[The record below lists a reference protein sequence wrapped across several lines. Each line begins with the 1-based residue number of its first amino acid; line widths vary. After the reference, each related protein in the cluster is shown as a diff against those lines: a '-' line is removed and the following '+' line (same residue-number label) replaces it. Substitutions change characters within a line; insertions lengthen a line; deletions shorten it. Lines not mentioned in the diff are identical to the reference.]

1 MIVKL
6 PRGRDKCA
14 LDLRGLQVRPLAPS
28 APPGAAD
35 CAALVAE
42 AVDTPLSGP
51 ALVDRC
57 AGARTVVLVV
67 PDATR
72 PAQLPDVL
80 PTLVDRVRAGGV
92 AESGIVVLVA
102 TGTHPRAA
110 AAELEAHLGPLPS
123 GIRVVEHD
131 SRDAGWLIPVGSLD
145 DGLTVRLARVLA
157 EADVVLTVGA
167 VRHHYFAGFGGGPKM
182 VFPGVAGYEEIQR
195 NHSRVAQVVGDTLR
209 RHPRCEPGVLAG
221 NPVAE
226 EIAAA
231 TELAPPDMALCL
243 VPGSDGR
250 MAWAGAGE
258 WRAAFEAAVS
268 RAREW
273 FEVDGGAP
281 KRLLVLSGGGH
292 PADATLIQAHKA
304 LDAGCRFLADGG
316 EALFVAD
323 LGQGLGARDMEPF
336 VADPD
341 PQRILGRLAEGW
353 IQYGHTTL
361 RLLEKTG
368 RCRVHLY
375 SRLEPELAARLGM
388 ESVTDPADV
397 IERWRE
403 EYPREVVALMA
414 GEAVYPRGPGP

>member
-6 PRGRDKCA
+6 PRGRSECA
-14 LDLRGLQVRPLAPS
+14 LDLRGLRVRPLAPT
-28 APPGAAD
+28 APPGAVD
-35 CAALVAE
+35 CAAMVGQ
-42 AVDTPLSGP
+42 AVDAPLSGP
-51 ALVDRC
+51 ALVDLC
-57 AGARTVVLVV
+57 GGARTVVVVV

-80 PTLVDRVRAGGV
+80 PTLVDRARTGGV
-92 AESGIVVLVA
+92 AADGIVVLVA

-110 AAELEAHLGPLPS
+110 PADLEAHLGPLPS
-123 GIRVVEHD
+123 GTRMLQHD
-131 SRDAGWLIPVGSLD
+131 SRDPGSLNPVGTLD

-195 NHSRVAQVVGDTLR
+195 NHSRVAQVVGDGLR
-209 RHPRCEPGVLAG
+209 RHPRCEPGVLTG

-231 TELAPPDMALCL
+231 TALAPPDMALCL

-250 MAWAGAGE
+250 MAWAGAGD

-273 FEVDGGAP
+273 FEVDDDATA
-281 KRLLVLSGGGH
+281 RLLVLSGGGH

-323 LGQGLGARDMEPF
+323 LGQGLGAEDMEPF

-341 PQRILGRLAEGW
+341 PQRILRRLAEDW
-353 IQYGHTTL
+353 VQYGHTTL
-361 RLLEKTG
+361 RLLEKTR
-368 RCRVHLY
+368 RCRVHLH
-375 SRLEPELAARLGM
+375 SRLEPELAGRLGM
-388 ESVTDPADV
+388 ESVADPADV

-403 EYPREVVALMA
+403 EYPGETVALMA
-414 GEAVYPRGPGP
+414 GEAVYPRVPGP